1 MNALALGRGCGRL
14 DAAVLPREYIRV
26 TLKSAAQGE
35 GLTEMG
41 ESDRWDVIVVGAGI
55 AGASVA
61 DALAPECRAV
71 VLEREPQPG
80 YHTTGRSAALFAPVY
95 GPAPIRALTRASAAF
110 MAEPPAGFADSPILT
125 PRGALFMAR
134 EDQLPD
140 LTALH
145 DELRAEGNFEE
156 LDGTGIRRFHPLVR
170 EGYAVAGLYDEN
182 CQDIDVATLHQGFL
196 RRARAR
202 GCSIVT
208 NAEVTALEELADGWK
223 VHTTAGI
230 FEAPCVINAAGAWAD
245 ELGKMAGAEPIGLV
259 PKRRTAMQIT
269 APNGADV
276 KTWPIAVDVSE
287 EFYVKPVA
295 QQLLLSPANEDPDV
309 PCDVQP
315 DEMDIAICVDRVE
328 RAFDL
333 KVGRIETRWAGLR
346 SFVADK
352 CPVAGFSAKVP
363 GFFWL
368 AGQGGYGIQ
377 TAPALGALAASL
389 VLGKPLPTYMVD
401 EGVELSSL
409 APERLS

>member
-1 MNALALGRGCGRL
+1 MS
-14 DAAVLPREYIRV
+14 ET
-26 TLKSAAQGE
+26 TLS
-35 GLTEMG
+35 
-41 ESDRWDVIVVGAGI
+41 DVIVVGAGI

-61 DALAPECRAV
+61 DALAAECSVV

-110 MAEPPAGFADSPILT
+110 MSTPPEGFADSPILT

-140 LTALH
+140 MKALH

-156 LDGTGIRRFHPLVR
+156 LDDAGIRRLHPLVR

-202 GCSIVT
+202 GASIVN
-208 NAEVTALEELADGWK
+208 NAEVMELQALAGGWR
-223 VHTTAGI
+223 VSTPAGV
-230 FEAPCVINAAGAWAD
+230 FEAPCVVNAAGAWAD
-245 ELGKMAGAEPIGLV
+245 ELGRMAGAEPIGLV

-269 APNGADV
+269 APAGFEV
-276 KTWPIAVDVSE
+276 GGWPIAVDVAE

-333 KVGRIETRWAGLR
+333 RVGRIETRWAGLR

-352 CPVAGFSAKVP
+352 CPVAGFSDRVP
-363 GFFWL
+363 GFLWL

-377 TAPALGALAASL
+377 TAPALGELAAAL
-389 VLGKPLPTYMVD
+389 VLGKALSPAMLA

-409 APERLS
+409 APERLSAEVPITKK

>member
-1 MNALALGRGCGRL
+1 
-14 DAAVLPREYIRV
+14 
-26 TLKSAAQGE
+26 
-35 GLTEMG
+35 MG
-41 ESDRWDVIVVGAGI
+41 EIIRCDVIVVGAGI

-61 DALAPECRAV
+61 DALAQECDVV

-110 MAEPPAGFADSPILT
+110 MTNPPKGFVNSPILT

-134 EDQLPD
+134 EDQLGD

-145 DELRAEGNFEE
+145 DELRSEGDFKE
-156 LDGTGIRRFHPLVR
+156 LDNAGIRRLHPLVR
-170 EGYAVAGLYDEN
+170 DGYAVAGLYDEN

-202 GCSIVT
+202 GCTVVT
-208 NAEVTALEELADGWK
+208 NAEVVSLEEQAGGWR
-223 VHTTAGI
+223 VHTSAGV
-230 FEAPCVINAAGAWAD
+230 FEAPHVVNAAGAWAD
-245 ELGKMAGAEPIGLV
+245 ELGKLAGAETIGLV
-259 PKRRTAMQIT
+259 PKRRTAMQIS
-269 APNGADV
+269 APANMEVVG
-276 KTWPIAVDVSE
+276 WPIAVDVSE

-328 RAFDL
+328 RAFDIR
-333 KVGRIETRWAGLR
+333 VGRIETRWAGLR
-346 SFVADK
+346 SFVSDK
-352 CPVAGFSAKVP
+352 CPVAGFSTKVP

-377 TAPALGALAASL
+377 TAPALGELAASL
-389 VLGKPLPTYMVD
+389 VLGKALPSHIVD

-409 APERLS
+409 APGRLT

>member
-1 MNALALGRGCGRL
+1 
-14 DAAVLPREYIRV
+14 
-26 TLKSAAQGE
+26 
-35 GLTEMG
+35 MG
-41 ESDRWDVIVVGAGI
+41 EIIRCDVIVVGAGI

-61 DALAPECRAV
+61 DALAQECDVV

-110 MAEPPAGFADSPILT
+110 MTNPPKGFVDSPILT

-134 EDQLPD
+134 EDQLGD

-145 DELRAEGNFEE
+145 DELRSEGDFKE
-156 LDGTGIRRFHPLVR
+156 LDNAGIRRLHPLVR
-170 EGYAVAGLYDEN
+170 DGYAVAGLYDEN

-202 GCSIVT
+202 GCTVVT
-208 NAEVTALEELADGWK
+208 NAEVVSLEEQAGGWR
-223 VHTTAGI
+223 VHTSAGD
-230 FEAPCVINAAGAWAD
+230 FEAPHVVNAAGAWAD
-245 ELGKMAGAEPIGLV
+245 ELGKLAGAETIGLV
-259 PKRRTAMQIT
+259 PKRRTAMQIS
-269 APNGADV
+269 APQNMEVAG
-276 KTWPIAVDVSE
+276 WPIAVDVSE

-328 RAFDL
+328 RAFDIR
-333 KVGRIETRWAGLR
+333 VGRIETRWAGLR
-346 SFVADK
+346 SFVSDK
-352 CPVAGFSAKVP
+352 CPVAGFSTKVP

-377 TAPALGALAASL
+377 TAPALGELAASL
-389 VLGKPLPTYMVD
+389 VLGRALPPHIVD

-409 APERLS
+409 APERLT

>member
-1 MNALALGRGCGRL
+1 
-14 DAAVLPREYIRV
+14 
-26 TLKSAAQGE
+26 
-35 GLTEMG
+35 MG
-41 ESDRWDVIVVGAGI
+41 EITRSDVIVIGAGI

-61 DALAPECRAV
+61 DALAPECRVV
-71 VLEREPQPG
+71 VLERESQPG

-95 GPAPIRALTRASAAF
+95 GPAPIRALTRASATF
-110 MAEPPAGFADSPILT
+110 MAGPPEGFADSPILT

-140 LTALH
+140 LNDLH

-156 LDGTGIRRFHPLVR
+156 LDNDGIRRLHPLVR
-170 EGYAVAGLYDEN
+170 EGYAAAGIYDEN

-202 GCSIVT
+202 GCTVVT
-208 NAEVTALEELADGWK
+208 NAEVMALDELADGWR
-223 VHTTAGI
+223 VRTPAGT
-230 FEAPCVINAAGAWAD
+230 FEAPCVVNAAGAWAD

-259 PKRRTAMQIT
+259 PKRRTAMQVA
-269 APNGADV
+269 APSGV
-276 KTWPIAVDVSE
+276 EIEHWPIAVDVSE

-295 QQLLLSPANEDPDV
+295 QQLLLSPANEDPEV

-333 KVGRIETRWAGLR
+333 RVSRIETRWAGLR

-377 TAPALGALAASL
+377 TAPALGTMAAAL
-389 VLGKPLPTYMVD
+389 VLGKPLPPEMVA

-409 APERLS
+409 APERLSD

>member
-1 MNALALGRGCGRL
+1 MSETTR
-14 DAAVLPREYIRV
+14 
-26 TLKSAAQGE
+26 S
-35 GLTEMG
+35 
-41 ESDRWDVIVVGAGI
+41 DVIVIGAGM

-61 DALAPECRAV
+61 DALSRDCTV
-71 VLEREPQPG
+71 VLLERESHPG

-110 MAEPPAGFADSPILT
+110 MANPPEGFADSPILT
-125 PRGALFMAR
+125 PRGALFIAR
-134 EDQLPD
+134 EDQLAD
-140 LTALH
+140 LTGLH
-145 DELRAEGNFEE
+145 NELQSEGNFKE
-156 LDGTGIRRFHPLVR
+156 LDDRGIRKMHPLIR
-170 EGYAVAGLYDEN
+170 EGYAAAGLYDEN
-182 CQDIDVATLHQGFL
+182 CQDIDVAALHQGFL

-202 GCSIVT
+202 GCSLVT
-208 NAEVTALEELADGWK
+208 RADVIALEELANGWR
-223 VHTTAGI
+223 VRTPVGT

-245 ELGKMAGAEPIGLV
+245 ELGQKAGAEPIGLV
-259 PKRRTAMQIT
+259 PKRRTAMQIA
-269 APNGADV
+269 APAGAEIGG
-276 KTWPIAVDVSE
+276 WPIAVDVAE

-333 KVGRIETRWAGLR
+333 RVGRIETRWAGLR

-352 CPVAGFSAKVP
+352 CPVAGFSAAVP

-377 TAPALGALAASL
+377 TAPALAELAAAL
-389 VLGKPLPTYMVD
+389 VLGKPMPPEMVI

-409 APERLS
+409 APERLSA

>member
-1 MNALALGRGCGRL
+1 MS
-14 DAAVLPREYIRV
+14 EIIRC
-26 TLKSAAQGE
+26 
-35 GLTEMG
+35 
-41 ESDRWDVIVVGAGI
+41 DVIVVGAGI

-61 DALAPECRAV
+61 DALAQECDVV

-110 MAEPPAGFADSPILT
+110 MTNPPKGFVDSPILT

-134 EDQLPD
+134 EDQLGD

-145 DELRAEGNFEE
+145 DELRSEGDFKE
-156 LDGTGIRRFHPLVR
+156 LDNAGIRRLHPLVR
-170 EGYAVAGLYDEN
+170 DGYAVAGLYDEN

-202 GCSIVT
+202 GCTVVT
-208 NAEVTALEELADGWK
+208 NAEVVSLEEQADGWR
-223 VHTTAGI
+223 VHTSAGV
-230 FEAPCVINAAGAWAD
+230 FEAPHVVNAAGAWAD
-245 ELGKMAGAEPIGLV
+245 ELGKLAGAETIGLV
-259 PKRRTAMQIT
+259 PKRRTAMQIS
-269 APNGADV
+269 APENMEVAG
-276 KTWPIAVDVSE
+276 WPIAVDVSE

-328 RAFDL
+328 RAFDIR
-333 KVGRIETRWAGLR
+333 VGRIETRWAGLR
-346 SFVADK
+346 SFVSDK
-352 CPVAGFSAKVP
+352 CPVAGFSTKVP

-377 TAPALGALAASL
+377 TAPALGELAASL
-389 VLGKPLPTYMVD
+389 VLGKALPPHIVD

-409 APERLS
+409 APERLT

>member
-1 MNALALGRGCGRL
+1 MSETTR
-14 DAAVLPREYIRV
+14 
-26 TLKSAAQGE
+26 S
-35 GLTEMG
+35 
-41 ESDRWDVIVVGAGI
+41 DVIVIGAGI

-61 DALAPECRAV
+61 DALASECSVV
-71 VLEREPQPG
+71 VLERESYPG

-95 GPAPIRALTRASAAF
+95 GPAPIRALTRASASF
-110 MAEPPAGFADSPILT
+110 MFNPPEGFAESPILT

-134 EDQLPD
+134 EDQLSD
-140 LTALH
+140 LKDLH

-156 LDGTGIRRFHPLVR
+156 LDDAGIRRLHPLVR
-170 EGYAVAGLYDEN
+170 EGYAAAGIYDEN

-202 GCSIVT
+202 GCSLVN
-208 NAEVTALEELADGWK
+208 NAEVTSLEELGSGWR
-223 VHTTAGI
+223 VRTSAGT
-230 FEAPCVINAAGAWAD
+230 FEAPCVVNAAGAWAD
-245 ELGKMAGAEPIGLV
+245 QLGKMAGAEPIGLV
-259 PKRRTAMQIT
+259 PKRRTAMQIA
-269 APNGADV
+269 APTGAAV
-276 KTWPIAVDVSE
+276 GGWPIAVDVSE

-309 PCDVQP
+309 PSDVQP
-315 DEMDIAICVDRVE
+315 DEMDIALCVDRVE
-328 RAFDL
+328 RAFDVR
-333 KVGRIETRWAGLR
+333 VGRIETRWAGLR

-377 TAPALGALAASL
+377 TAPALGELAASL
-389 VLGKPLPTYMVD
+389 VLGKPLSPAMVA

-409 APERLS
+409 APDRLSA

>member
-1 MNALALGRGCGRL
+1 
-14 DAAVLPREYIRV
+14 
-26 TLKSAAQGE
+26 
-35 GLTEMG
+35 MG
-41 ESDRWDVIVVGAGI
+41 EIIRCDVIVVGAGI

-61 DALAPECRAV
+61 DALAQECDVV

-110 MAEPPAGFADSPILT
+110 MTNPPKGFVDSPILT

-134 EDQLPD
+134 EDQLGD

-145 DELRAEGNFEE
+145 DELRTEGDFKE
-156 LDGTGIRRFHPLVR
+156 LDNAGIRRLHPLVR
-170 EGYAVAGLYDEN
+170 DGYAVAGLYDEN

-202 GCSIVT
+202 GCTVVT
-208 NAEVTALEELADGWK
+208 NAEVVSLEEQADGWR
-223 VHTTAGI
+223 VHTSAGI
-230 FEAPCVINAAGAWAD
+230 FEAPHVVNAAGAWAD
-245 ELGKMAGAEPIGLV
+245 ELGKLAGAETIGLV
-259 PKRRTAMQIT
+259 PKRRTAMQIS
-269 APNGADV
+269 APANMEVAG
-276 KTWPIAVDVSE
+276 WPIAVDVSE

-328 RAFDL
+328 RAFDIR
-333 KVGRIETRWAGLR
+333 VGRIETRWAGLR
-346 SFVADK
+346 SFVSDK
-352 CPVAGFSAKVP
+352 CPVAGFSTKVP

-377 TAPALGALAASL
+377 TAPALGELAASL
-389 VLGKPLPTYMVD
+389 VLGKALPPHIVD

-409 APERLS
+409 APERLT

>member
-1 MNALALGRGCGRL
+1 
-14 DAAVLPREYIRV
+14 
-26 TLKSAAQGE
+26 
-35 GLTEMG
+35 MG
-41 ESDRWDVIVVGAGI
+41 EIIRCDVIVVGAGI

-61 DALAPECRAV
+61 DALAQECDVV

-110 MAEPPAGFADSPILT
+110 MTNPPKGFVDSPILT

-134 EDQLPD
+134 EDQLGD

-145 DELRAEGNFEE
+145 DELRTEGDFKE
-156 LDGTGIRRFHPLVR
+156 LDNAGIRRLHPLVR
-170 EGYAVAGLYDEN
+170 DGYAVAGLYDEN

-202 GCSIVT
+202 GCTVVT
-208 NAEVTALEELADGWK
+208 NAEVVSLEEQADGWR
-223 VHTTAGI
+223 VHTSAGV
-230 FEAPCVINAAGAWAD
+230 FEAPHVVNAAGAWAD
-245 ELGKMAGAEPIGLV
+245 ELGKLAGAETIGLV
-259 PKRRTAMQIT
+259 PKRRTAMQIS
-269 APNGADV
+269 APANMEVAG
-276 KTWPIAVDVSE
+276 WPIAVDVSE

-328 RAFDL
+328 RAFDIR
-333 KVGRIETRWAGLR
+333 VGRIETRWAGLR
-346 SFVADK
+346 SFVSDK
-352 CPVAGFSAKVP
+352 CPVAGFSTKVP

-377 TAPALGALAASL
+377 TAPALGELAASL
-389 VLGKPLPTYMVD
+389 VLGKALPPHIVD
-401 EGVELSSL
+401 EGMELSSL
-409 APERLS
+409 APERLT

>member
-1 MNALALGRGCGRL
+1 
-14 DAAVLPREYIRV
+14 
-26 TLKSAAQGE
+26 
-35 GLTEMG
+35 MG
-41 ESDRWDVIVVGAGI
+41 EIIRCDVIVVGAGI

-61 DALAPECRAV
+61 DALAQECDVV

-110 MAEPPAGFADSPILT
+110 MTNPPKGFVDSPILT

-134 EDQLPD
+134 EDQLGD

-145 DELRAEGNFEE
+145 DELRSEGDFKE
-156 LDGTGIRRFHPLVR
+156 LDNAGIRRLHPLVR
-170 EGYAVAGLYDEN
+170 DGYAVAGLYDEN

-202 GCSIVT
+202 GCTVVT
-208 NAEVTALEELADGWK
+208 NAEVVSLEEQADGWR
-223 VHTTAGI
+223 VHTSAGI
-230 FEAPCVINAAGAWAD
+230 FEAPHVVNAAGAWAD
-245 ELGKMAGAEPIGLV
+245 ELGKLAGAETIGLV
-259 PKRRTAMQIT
+259 PKRRTAMQIS
-269 APNGADV
+269 APANMEVAG
-276 KTWPIAVDVSE
+276 WPIAVDVSE

-328 RAFDL
+328 RAFDIR
-333 KVGRIETRWAGLR
+333 VGRIETRWAGLR
-346 SFVADK
+346 SFVSDK
-352 CPVAGFSAKVP
+352 CPVAGFSTKVP

-377 TAPALGALAASL
+377 TAPALGELAASL
-389 VLGKPLPTYMVD
+389 VLGKALPPHIVD

-409 APERLS
+409 APERLT